1 MSTDAPGVPITVCGE
16 LAGREQT
23 MPQFLRLGFRSLGM
37 APGLIPGAKELIR
50 GIRFGDAQRSPP

>member
-1 MSTDAPGVPITVCGE
+1 
-16 LAGREQT
+16 
-23 MPQFLRLGFRSLGM
+23 M